1 MNAIARRTTARR
13 ATAAALLGASAFA
26 LPDAADA
33 HGIGGVSDLPIP
45 GWLFAWAAAAVLML
59 SFVALGVL
67 WPRPRL
73 ERLRRREL
81 LTLPC
86 WLDPAAGALGVAV
99 TALVVTSALAG
110 TTDAGTNLA
119 PTFVWV
125 VFWVALPLASAVL
138 GDLYTPVD
146 PWRAIAR
153 VTRWAIRRTR
163 AGRTTRP
170 RRRRIAP
177 YPAALGRWPAAAGLA
192 AIGWMELVWV
202 RRDDPRALG
211 WLILGY
217 GAVQLAGMARYGIVA
232 WRRNADPFAVYV
244 HVVAHV
250 APLVAEGRRVLARA
264 PLSGLPSLAVVPGT
278 TAALCALLGTTAYD
292 GLSRGS
298 LWTRVAPGL
307 TRAAGDLGLRPAVA
321 GEAVGTLGL
330 ALAVALVA
338 GVYGVGVLGMR
349 RLSRGAEGTAL
360 GARFAHS
367 LVPIAVAYVVAH
379 YFSLVTVQGQALAA
393 LASDPLG
400 SGANLF
406 GTASLTV
413 NYGLLSAATVWG
425 VQVVALVA
433 GHVGGLVLAHDR
445 ALTTFSSHRRAV
457 RSQRWMLVVMVG
469 FTSLGL
475 WLLSGA

>member
-1 MNAIARRTTARR
+1 MNANAHRTTARR
-13 ATAAALLGASAFA
+13 GGAAAALLGGSVFA

-45 GWLFAWAAAAVLML
+45 GWLFAWAATAVLVL

-81 LTLPC
+81 LTLPG
-86 WLDPAAGALGVAV
+86 WLDPAAAALGLAV
-99 TALVVTSALAG
+99 TAIVVTSALAG
-110 TTDAGTNLA
+110 TTDTATNLA

-125 VFWVALPLASAVL
+125 VFWVALPLASVVL
-138 GDLYTPVD
+138 GDLYTPLD
-146 PWRAIAR
+146 PWRTIAR
-153 VTRWAIRRTR
+153 AAGSVARR
-163 AGRTTRP
+163 AGRAP
-170 RRRRIAP
+170 RVARP

-192 AIGWMELVWV
+192 AIGWMELVWI

-211 WLILGY
+211 LVIVSY
-217 GAVQLAGMARYGIVA
+217 GALQLAGMARYGIVA

-244 HVVAHV
+244 HIVSHA
-250 APLVAEGRRVLARA
+250 APLATQGRRVLARA
-264 PLSGLPSLAVVPGT
+264 PLSGLPALSVVPGT
-278 TAALCALLGTTAYD
+278 TAALCALLGTTAFD

-298 LWTRVAPGL
+298 LWGRVGPDVAGAAAHLGL
-307 TRAAGDLGLRPAVA
+307 GPAAAGQVA
-321 GEAVGTLGL
+321 GTVGLG
-330 ALAVALVA
+330 LAVALVA
-338 GVYGVGVLGMR
+338 GVYRAGVAGMR
-349 RLSRGAEGTAL
+349 RRSSGDERAAL

-367 LVPIAVAYVVAH
+367 LVPIAIAYVVAH

-400 SGANLF
+400 NGANLF

-445 ALTTFSSHRRAV
+445 ALTTFATHRRAV
-457 RSQRWMLVVMVG
+457 QSQRWMLVVMVG